1 MIIDT
6 HSHVNFNAFKDDSG
20 EVIKKSLTQGVWMI
34 NVGSQYDTS
43 ERAVKMADNYPEGVY
58 AAIGLHPVHLE
69 SGTIKGKIDKEEI
82 EFKTREEVF
91 DYEKYKA
98 LAFKDGVKNKKVV
111 AIGEVGFDYWY
122 SPKTKIKIAEFKEKQ
137 RLAFLKQLDLAKEL
151 NLPVIIHCRLAH
163 EELLYSLREKIKE
176 WGGNPIGGVS
186 HCFIG
191 TLEQAKEYVRLG
203 FHISFNGLIF
213 KKIAG
218 LPDSE
223 EIIKELP
230 FDRILVETDCPYLT
244 PPQKEGQRNEPLFI
258 KYTIKKI
265 AEIKNISFEE
275 AVETTTKNARNLFRI

>member
-6 HSHVNFNAFKDDSG
+6 HSHVNFNAFKDDSFDVMKRTLEG
-20 EVIKKSLTQGVWMI
+20 GVWMI

-43 ERAVKMADNYPEGVY
+43 ERAVRMAENYPEGVY

-69 SGTIKGKIDKEEI
+69 SGIIKGKIDKEEI

-91 DYEKYKA
+91 DYEKYKN
-98 LAFKDGVKNKKVV
+98 LAFKDGVRNKKVI

-176 WGGNPIGGVS
+176 WGGNSIGGVS
-186 HCFIG
+186 HCFVG

-223 EIIKELP
+223 EIIKEIP
-230 FDRILVETDCPYLT
+230 SDRILAETDCPYLT

-258 KYTIKKI
+258 KYTIEKI
-265 AEIKNISFEE
+265 AEIKNIKFEE
-275 AVETTTKNARNLFRI
+275 AAEITTRNARHLFKI